1 MRIDFLF
8 GSRALSHEVT
18 GASIERDQRTGEQ
31 PSDHVPVVVDL
42 ADEVDDFDQP
52 LVF

>member
-1 MRIDFLF
+1 V
-8 GSRALSHEVT
+8 S

-42 ADEVDDFDQP
+42 VDEVDDFDQP